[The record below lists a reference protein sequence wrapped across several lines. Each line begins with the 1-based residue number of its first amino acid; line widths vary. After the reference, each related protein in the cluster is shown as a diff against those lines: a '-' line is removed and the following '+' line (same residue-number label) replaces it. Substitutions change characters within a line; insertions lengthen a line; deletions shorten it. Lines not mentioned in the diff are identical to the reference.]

1 MQLICLGES
10 EIIIVI
16 IKKLLKKKFRVN
28 MLGELMFVGIKS
40 REPCEGPK

>member
-16 IKKLLKKKFRVN
+16 IKKTIKEKVSCEYAR
-28 MLGELMFVGIKS
+28 GINVCGDQVK
-40 REPCEGPK
+40 RAL